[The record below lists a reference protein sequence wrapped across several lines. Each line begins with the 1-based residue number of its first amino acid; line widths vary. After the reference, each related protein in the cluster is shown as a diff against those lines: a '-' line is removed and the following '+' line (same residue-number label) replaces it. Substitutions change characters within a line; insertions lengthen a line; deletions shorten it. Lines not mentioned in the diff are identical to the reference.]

1 MRAKELITELFDRP
15 INFTVTTN
23 SEYMYTAEFDTS
35 SGLHYTVNIGI
46 MAVIEDEA
54 SDILCDIVPDEYFDA
69 LFEHGIFIMF
79 DQGGR
84 ADITGTGSE
93 IEVLSTVVNI
103 IGSYVHTYHPQIYS
117 YHAAGEEPA
126 ITICSGLKT
135 NGVRANSE

>member
-1 MRAKELITELFDRP
+1 
-15 INFTVTTN
+15 
-23 SEYMYTAEFDTS
+23 
-35 SGLHYTVNIGI
+35 

-54 SDILCDIVPDEYFDA
+54 SDILCDIVPDDYFDA

-117 YHAAGEEPA
+117 YHAAEKNRQSLYAAVLKRMGCEP
-126 ITICSGLKT
+126 IVN
-135 NGVRANSE
+135 NGQYFIWKNR